1 VKWVLVLLVLL
12 LIHSLATERK
22 HWMEVQ
28 LMKDEERD
36 MHAVEINDD
45 DEVKGQEEVHE
56 IEAAHSRTFSPPSL
70 HQIIFLSY
78 SP

>member
-1 VKWVLVLLVLL
+1 MKWVLVLLVLL

-22 HWMEVQ
+22 RWMEAQ
-28 LMKDEERD
+28 LMEDEERD
-36 MHAVEINDD
+36 MHANDD

-56 IEAAHSRTFSPPSL
+56 IEAAHSVRTFSPPSL
-70 HQIIFLSY
+70 HQIILLSY